1 MKYLNLILS
10 LCLLLSG
17 CHKKLD
23 DYDTSN
29 PILVKAYSS
38 TYFYPADFYSESI
51 DSGSIYYVNTISIKP
66 VDQREPICIDLC
78 SNDIAQARTWSELT
92 NTNSSQNRLLKDER
106 QTEKYFEFK
115 RVSPINKIDMV
126 LDRVH
131 KKSYFIP
138 LMDRYKAIDTIGQI
152 PESTLQSTD
161 IKQYIDY
168 LWSSG
173 IVEGPTKVIETKLQ
187 DTTIG
192 HKYTIKSITIV
203 GGDRG
208 IDDIIHVYRNTFLIY
223 DSDGIIRLEKSL
235 IEDIVG
241 KHR

>member
-1 MKYLNLILS
+1 MKHLNLILIVCF
-10 LCLLLSG
+10 LMYG
-17 CHKKLD
+17 CINKLD
-23 DYDTSN
+23 DYDKSN

-66 VDQREPICIDLC
+66 LDQREPICIDLC

-92 NTNSSQNRLLKDER
+92 NANSSQNRKLKGER

-138 LMDRYKAIDTIGQI
+138 LMDRYKPIDTIGQMPGTI
-152 PESTLQSTD
+152 LQSTD

-173 IVEGPTKVIETKLQ
+173 TVDWPTKVIETKLQ

-192 HKYTIKSITIV
+192 HKYTIKSIILS

-208 IDDIIHVYRNTFLIY
+208 VDDIIHVYRNTFLIY
-223 DSDGIIRLEKSL
+223 DSNGIIRLEKSL